1 MRITSGSYRG
11 RRIACP
17 PGVIRP
23 AMDRM
28 RESLF
33 SALGPIEGLS
43 FLDLFSG
50 SGVMGLEA
58 ASRGAAGIRLVEKD
72 IGKKRV
78 MLQNIAIA
86 DQDIRISFMPVER
99 FIRSWKEHFDIIYL
113 DPPFDYRYK
122 LQLLE
127 NLLSSR
133 LLTPTTRILIHYPRE
148 DNLPDR
154 IKPAARISGTV
165 AASSTNA
172 VGSPAIVA
180 NAAGADGLI
189 RTDRREY
196 GRSWVGWYVP
206 ENSSPA

>member
-1 MRITSGSYRG
+1 MRITSGLYRG
-11 RRIACP
+11 RRVACP

-33 SALGPIEGLS
+33 SALGPIEGRS

-58 ASRGAAGIRLVEKD
+58 ASRGAVSIRLVEKD
-72 IGKKRV
+72 TGKKRV
-78 MLQNIAIA
+78 ILQNLEIAE
-86 DQDIRISFMPVER
+86 QDIRISFMPVER
-99 FIRSWKEHFDIIYL
+99 FIRSWKASFDIIYL

-127 NLLSSR
+127 QLAASR
-133 LLTPTTRILIHYPRE
+133 LLKPTTRILIHYPRE
-148 DNLPDR
+148 DDLPGQ
-154 IKPAARISGTV
+154 IAAAT
-165 AASSTNA
+165 
-172 VGSPAIVA
+172 
-180 NAAGADGLI
+180 AAGRPLI

-196 GRSWVGWYVP
+196 GRSWVGWYEP
-206 ENSSPA
+206 LKD